1 MKYAQEKQTFT
12 VKNSARVAISPY
24 KEKNVKGPAI
34 SLCALGFFESNGW
47 DCWHAELTLIS

>member
-47 DCWHAELTLIS
+47 DCWHAELTPIS